1 MTTVL
6 AVPALFGHIYHSDA
20 AQSDASDLLTRRRQR
35 LQSLANQT
43 AAPQPN
49 PASLPEATPARKVL
63 PEPRPGRAVRD
74 RPDSPVELPIAAPD
88 AAATSCYACNG
99 GTLPVPVDAR
109 TGCGKQRRPY
119 HTLLTASSGPYQL
132 WQSRVM
138 RHHWQLQRARDPCG
152 EMGGFTRLLTGVKDR
167 PDAFSNEMPT
177 VVVNERRGGYP
188 VINRPSSIVQF
199 VEGGHLDKIAE
210 EYIFIAETDHVMLRP
225 MPNLAS
231 ETVPAAFHFGYMLA
245 SGQAGVVDRISPGL
259 GGKTDPVGP
268 SPLLIHKEQ
277 LRRIARPWLQ
287 FTEKIMADHH
297 AVQALGWV
305 REMWGYAIA
314 AASLGVKHLVL
325 DALQFEGG
333 SIGNHNRQLAWPLP
347 TPTPVGPEG
356 PLVTGRSSTP
366 HRMPYYIFH
375 YTYGIEYSR
384 EGLPMELQVGEWS
397 LDKRHYMARHPPR
410 DLDLPPA
417 CGHDRA
423 HVLTALLNNASAALE
438 TAPGGWPTPRSPGS
452 LAGFARLHLRPPLG
466 GKGGPAAGELPTA
479 RGDATAALLLG
490 TGPWTITGAAGG
502 GSLRVE
508 KVHFM
513 SHGFLASPK
522 GHGRW
527 AAAASG
533 GGVELHLCGQSL
545 TMSLH
550 AAAEAWELRGEG
562 AVAKLVVAADVLAR
576 WSKPGEIPRGRRW
589 RSNPSSP
596 QVLSVC
602 EEALAALPPADEL
615 SRRVEGSGPY
625 RGRAGQVLLLRG
637 GVAQAN
643 GELASMAHW
652 RALSPS
658 RILFSR
664 SALGAGAGCA
674 DGVCAS
680 FTDCFIL
687 RLPLGLGGAEYTDP
701 PQYDERAEER
711 SLEWLIK
718 QPAILCEDAC
728 AGHTLRKLTP
738 ADRAASRLA
747 TALEASAASPAGA
760 ISWAWA
766 GFAGLKFNAGGV
778 LVTPWG
784 GGVWG
789 APPEGQSGRSPT
801 LLAEFAG
808 MQHLLRAEVGADG
821 RVHSMRSARCH
832 DNDRTT
838 VGLSPG
844 SESLRL
850 AQ

>member
-1 MTTVL
+1 M
-6 AVPALFGHIYHSDA
+6 
-20 AQSDASDLLTRRRQR
+20 Q
-35 LQSLANQT
+35 
-43 AAPQPN
+43 
-49 PASLPEATPARKVL
+49 
-63 PEPRPGRAVRD
+63 
-74 RPDSPVELPIAAPD
+74 
-88 AAATSCYACNG
+88 
-99 GTLPVPVDAR
+99 
-109 TGCGKQRRPY
+109 
-119 HTLLTASSGPYQL
+119 
-132 WQSRVM
+132 
-138 RHHWQLQRARDPCG
+138 
-152 EMGGFTRLLTGVKDR
+152 
-167 PDAFSNEMPT
+167 
-177 VVVNERRGGYP
+177 
-188 VINRPSSIVQF
+188 
-199 VEGGHLDKIAE
+199 
-210 EYIFIAETDHVMLRP
+210 
-225 MPNLAS
+225 
-231 ETVPAAFHFGYMLA
+231 
-245 SGQAGVVDRISPGL
+245 
-259 GGKTDPVGP
+259 
-268 SPLLIHKEQ
+268 
-277 LRRIARPWLQ
+277 
-287 FTEKIMADHH
+287 
-297 AVQALGWV
+297 
-305 REMWGYAIA
+305 
-314 AASLGVKHLVL
+314 
-325 DALQFEGG
+325 
-333 SIGNHNRQLAWPLP
+333 
-347 TPTPVGPEG
+347 
-356 PLVTGRSSTP
+356 
-366 HRMPYYIFH
+366 
-375 YTYGIEYSR
+375 
-384 EGLPMELQVGEWS
+384 
-397 LDKRHYMARHPPR
+397 
-410 DLDLPPA
+410 
-417 CGHDRA
+417 
-423 HVLTALLNNASAALE
+423 
-438 TAPGGWPTPRSPGS
+438 
-452 LAGFARLHLRPPLG
+452 
-466 GKGGPAAGELPTA
+466 
-479 RGDATAALLLG
+479 
-490 TGPWTITGAAGG
+490 
-502 GSLRVE
+502 
-508 KVHFM
+508 VHFM
-513 SHGFLASPK
+513 SHGFLVSPK

-533 GGVELHLCGQSL
+533 GGVALHLCGQSL

-576 WSKPGEIPRGRRW
+576 WSK
-589 RSNPSSP
+589 
-596 QVLSVC
+596 SV
-602 EEALAALPPADEL
+602 LPPADEL

-637 GVAQAN
+637 GVAQAAPARPAGGAPAAPPDEPDSPPPQAT

-718 QPAILCEDAC
+718 QPALLCEDAC